1 MASLE
6 HSSDSRDVCGVLR
19 IGLQW
24 KGHFGFLAGP
34 RKHCDSRPISTV
46 RCCPDWCWTLLF
58 GDSMPSQQTDSNTV
72 SYMACWYIEE
82 RAEQK
87 LPLGAFFPC
96 HFLAFSVGH
105 FRSLRGH
112 CKGSLLRDAI
122 CFIFLISLRSTL

>member
-6 HSSDSRDVCGVLR
+6 HSSDSRDVCGVS
-19 IGLQW
+19 GLDCNGRDTSVSWQVQENT
-24 KGHFGFLAGP
+24 
-34 RKHCDSRPISTV
+34 DSRLISTV

-87 LPLGAFFPC
+87 VPLGAFFPC

-122 CFIFLISLRSTL
+122 CFIFLISLHSTL